1 MCFNLKCFFLI
12 WHEIERKAKTNDMK
26 ILTLI
31 FIVCVLASCAA
42 TTKTT
47 ADVNTTSESIAND
60 DVTSGIVRTEYK
72 GCPALIETTE
82 DGQLVKLY
90 PVNLDEAFKVNGLK
104 IFFTYTP
111 SKAPQPESCTL
122 INKVV
127 SVENV
132 SKVQVK

>member
-1 MCFNLKCFFLI
+1 
-12 WHEIERKAKTNDMK
+12 MK
-26 ILTLI
+26 IFTLI

-60 DVTSGIVRTEYK
+60 DVTSGIVRIEYK

-104 IFFTYTP
+104 IFFNYTP

>member
-1 MCFNLKCFFLI
+1 
-12 WHEIERKAKTNDMK
+12 MK
-26 ILTLI
+26 ILTL
-31 FIVCVLASCAA
+31 FFTVCVLASCAT
-42 TTKTT
+42 TTKTA

-82 DGQLVKLY
+82 DGQVVKFY
-90 PVNLDEAFKVNGLK
+90 PINLDEAFKVNGLK

-132 SKVQVK
+132 SKNQVK